1 MDLVGFCF
9 SRHVVDTGCS
19 DLQLAKVQTV
29 VKLCIRRQL
38 SKTVCAASYLG

>member
-9 SRHVVDTGCS
+9 SRHVVDSCN

-29 VKLCIRRQL
+29 MKLCIRRQL